1 MTVEQIEAA
10 ILNLSETDFAKLRNW
25 LLDLDYQQ
33 WDRQLE
39 QDILD
44 GKMIQLKKPWLTLKL
59 ETINKYNAIY
69 RIILLYILRKLINIG
84 RLEWE
89 NPIGLQGQK
98 LKMGFYGFRLVLMV
112 NMID

>member
-39 QDILD
+39 QDIMD
-44 GKMIQLKKPWLTLKL
+44 GKLDDLAKEALAEFEAGDYQQI
-59 ETINKYNAIY
+59 
-69 RIILLYILRKLINIG
+69 
-84 RLEWE
+84 
-89 NPIGLQGQK
+89 
-98 LKMGFYGFRLVLMV
+98 
-112 NMID
+112 

>member
-25 LLDLDYQQ
+25 LLDLDYEQ

-44 GKMIQLKKPWLTLKL
+44 GKLDDLAKEALAEFEAGDYQQI
-59 ETINKYNAIY
+59 
-69 RIILLYILRKLINIG
+69 
-84 RLEWE
+84 
-89 NPIGLQGQK
+89 
-98 LKMGFYGFRLVLMV
+98 
-112 NMID
+112 

>member
-25 LLDLDYQQ
+25 LVDLDYQQ

-44 GKMIQLKKPWLTLKL
+44 GKMI
-59 ETINKYNAIY
+59 
-69 RIILLYILRKLINIG
+69 
-84 RLEWE
+84 
-89 NPIGLQGQK
+89 
-98 LKMGFYGFRLVLMV
+98 
-112 NMID
+112 